1 MAISAYWH
9 IKTKFNVPWNDAKTI
24 AALQSLWI
32 LLQDQ
37 MKCNN
42 VKAFPQVSSNKYD
55 TPLLDSSLCRQRL
68 IADGQFSGSLGS
80 CYTSFWHFDT
90 VACLSLLNSCTHAT
104 DCAFAALQRAATAR
118 CHKRK
123 IHLWK
128 QVKGLLFT
136 TDLSMA
142 ETIGKHGCST
152 TNKKAKSWRDWRSKT
167 AIVRARRSFSS
178 AHKRNLS
185 LFLHL
190 WQEF

>member
-9 IKTKFNVPWNDAKTI
+9 IKTKFHAPWNDAKTI
-24 AALQSLWI
+24 TALQSLRI

-37 MKCNN
+37 LKCNN

-55 TPLLDSSLCRQRL
+55 TPSLDSSLCRQRL
-68 IADGQFSGSLGS
+68 IADGQFSGSRGS
-80 CYTSFWHFDT
+80 CYTPFCHFDT
-90 VACLSLLNSCTHAT
+90 VACLRLLNSRTHAT
-104 DCAFAALQRAATAR
+104 DCAFTALQRATTAR
-118 CHKRK
+118 RHK
-123 IHLWK
+123 LWK
-128 QVKGLLFT
+128 QVKELWFT

-152 TNKKAKSWRDWRSKT
+152 ANKKAKSWRDWRNKT